1 MYCLSFNLLEKR
13 VLAPY
18 CGCGILYPS
27 ALVGSCSNSCRSKGH
42 PGKILFARDTVSFG
56 QPTRDGILFESLLA
70 CRQQVLLRGCAY
82 LCRCVYVS
90 FCYFSHSRP
99 KHHLQSTGFR
109 ISHQCGPFVHRT
121 TVLRW
126 PRTKLVVLVI
136 ASRH

>member
-56 QPTRDGILFESLLA
+56 QPTRGGIHFESLLA

-82 LCRCVYVS
+82 LSTHPCADVS
-90 FCYFSHSRP
+90 MCLSVTSVIVVQNITYNPLVFEY
-99 KHHLQSTGFR
+99 L
-109 ISHQCGPFVHRT
+109 IN
-121 TVLRW
+121 
-126 PRTKLVVLVI
+126 VVLSCIVQLFY
-136 ASRH
+136 AGLAQSSSYS